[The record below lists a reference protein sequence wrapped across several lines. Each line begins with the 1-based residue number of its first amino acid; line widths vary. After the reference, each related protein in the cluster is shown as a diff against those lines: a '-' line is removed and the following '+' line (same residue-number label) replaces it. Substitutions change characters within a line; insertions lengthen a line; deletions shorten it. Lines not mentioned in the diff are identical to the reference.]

1 MLGISNRPLFKVASQ
16 IALTHHEKN
25 MMEQDIQIV

>member
-16 IALTHHEKN
+16 MALTHHEKY
-25 MMEQDIQIV
+25 DGTGYQIV